1 MNLSAVGGLIPP
13 PRVYWR
19 AYCVFHEFY
28 VDLINSGK
36 PQQRVVSA
44 AQLGLPSS
52 NDEGSTAVYGINMLV
67 VDGVAGQTSVNATS
81 VDMVAVQGSA
91 GGNVDSHCV
100 DCNGVGLETVPQGVT
115 RFIVGVTLQGVAA
128 VAVTAGRIV
137 FDVYK
142 K

>member
-1 MNLSAVGGLIPP
+1 M
-13 PRVYWR
+13 YWR
-19 AYCVFHEFY
+19 AYCVSHAFY

-52 NDEGSTAVYGINMLV
+52 SDEGSTAAYGINALV
-67 VDGVAGQTSVNATS
+67 VDGVAGQNSVNATNM
-81 VDMVAVQGSA
+81 DMVAIKGS
-91 GGNVDSHCV
+91 GRGSMDSHCD
-100 DCNGVGLETVPQGVT
+100 DCNEVGFETIPQGVT
-115 RFIVGVTLQGVAA
+115 RFIVGVTLQGAAA

-137 FDVYK
+137 FDIYK